1 MKIQFCEATREIT
14 LLYCDV
20 ACVIIVFFLIIDMIW
35 VISICENDFP
45 CLNVKF
51 VLFSCECG
59 AFSWEEG
66 DLYEEM
72 HLI

>member
-1 MKIQFCEATREIT
+1 M
-14 LLYCDV
+14 
-20 ACVIIVFFLIIDMIW
+20 

-45 CLNVKF
+45 CLNVF

-66 DLYEEM
+66 DLYVEM
-72 HLI
+72 HLIF

>member
-1 MKIQFCEATREIT
+1 M
-14 LLYCDV
+14 
-20 ACVIIVFFLIIDMIW
+20 

-66 DLYEEM
+66 DLYVEM
-72 HLI
+72 HLIFKCTFDCEVAITSVVKFTRRSFENNAKKY